1 MVAASSTPAAPA
13 EPAIPPPPVD
23 PRARVW
29 DESPAEAA
37 RYDDRHWDDLYD
49 RDED

>member
-1 MVAASSTPAAPA
+1 VTGPTGPTPDAATPPPSA
-13 EPAIPPPPVD
+13 EPPT
-23 PRARVW
+23 RVW

-37 RYDDRHWDDLYD
+37 RYDARHWDDLYD

>member
-1 MVAASSTPAAPA
+1 MVAAAD
-13 EPAIPPPPVD
+13 EPATPLLPAVPP
-23 PRARVW
+23 ARDW

-49 RDED
+49 RDEES